1 MKQELKFTAIT
12 QNDKNEFYRLMQM
25 YASEL
30 DEHQHRNTDPEI
42 LKKWTFRIVEKQSD
56 TTRPIYLK
64 FCCIDSAVIGF
75 FYADVDKAGDK
86 GFVKNGYGCILEFY
100 VLPEYRRCG
109 YGKEMFLY
117 LQDMFKSD
125 GIKKMY
131 LTADP
136 VTGKPFWEALGFKCT
151 GEICPDNNQ
160 MVYEMAVSDDT

>member
-30 DEHQHRNTDPEI
+30 DEHQNRNTDPGI
-42 LKKWTFRIVEKQSD
+42 LKKWTFRIVEKQSE

-64 FCCIDSAVIGF
+64 FCCIDSTVIGF
-75 FYADVDKAGDK
+75 FYGDVDKAGDK

-117 LQDMFKSD
+117 LQDMFRSD

-136 VTGKPFWEALGFKCT
+136 ITGKPFWEALGFKCT
-151 GEICPDNNQ
+151 GEICTDNNQ
-160 MVYEMAVSDDT
+160 MVYEMSITDDV